1 MRPDL
6 ETALMDSLY
15 NLRPISSSVQIL
27 GALQPGYD
35 KVLTED
41 ALDFIAKLAG
51 TFGGRIEELLLL
63 RRVVQSRYDAGLHP
77 RFRPETRHI
86 RESNWKCASP
96 PADLLQRRVEITGPV
111 ERKMIINALNSGADV
126 FMADFEDSTSPTWTN
141 IVSGQINLY
150 DAVRRDIGFTHPVS
164 GKVYAL
170 SDDPS
175 TLFVRPR
182 GLHLWETHVKVAGK
196 AVPAGLFDFGLY
208 FFHNADEL
216 IARGSGPY
224 FYLPKLQSRLEAR
237 LWNEVFVMAQRL
249 LGIPE
254 GTIKATVLIE
264 TLPAAFEMDEILFE
278 LREHSAGLNCGRWD
292 YIFSYIKTF
301 REHPG
306 RVLPDR
312 SQLGMTQPFMAAY
325 TKLVVKT
332 CHRRGVHAM
341 GGMAAQIPIK
351 GDPDAN
357 EAALEKVR
365 QDKLREVRGGH
376 DGTWVAHPALVPIAM
391 EVFDTHMAGANQ
403 LGHSLSD
410 VEIREDQLLAPP
422 TGTLTLGGLR
432 ENIAVGLRYLAA
444 WLGGNGCVPL
454 NHLMED
460 AATAEIS
467 RSQVWQCVRHAA
479 ELEDGQKVTED
490 LVLRI
495 LAEELLHL
503 QGELSEDTARAEQA
517 AVAADLFG
525 QLVTSAHFHEF
536 LTLPA
541 YEQIRRD
548 RP

>member
-1 MRPDL
+1 
-6 ETALMDSLY
+6 MDTIY
-15 NLRPISSSVQIL
+15 NLRPITSSTDLRGSRP
-27 GALQPGYD
+27 PGSD
-35 KVLTED
+35 KVLTAE
-41 ALDFIAKLAG
+41 ALDFVAKLASKF
-51 TFGGRIEELLLL
+51 TGRIEELLTL
-63 RRVVQSRYDAGLHP
+63 RRVVQSRYDAGLTP

-86 RESNWKCASP
+86 REFNWTCAEQP
-96 PADLLQRRVEITGPV
+96 EDLVQRRVEITGPV
-111 ERKMIINALNSGADV
+111 DRKMIIGGLNSGADV

-141 IVSGQINLY
+141 IVAGQINLY
-150 DAVRRDIGFTHPVS
+150 DAARRDIAFTHPIS
-164 GKVYAL
+164 GKVYSLCA
-170 SDDPS
+170 DPA

-182 GLHLWETHVKVAGK
+182 GLHLWEAHVQVAGK
-196 AVPAGLFDFGLY
+196 AVPAGLFDFALH

-224 FYLPKLQSRLEAR
+224 FYLPKLESRLEAR
-237 LWNEVFVMAQRL
+237 LWNEVFVLAQRL
-249 LGIPE
+249 LDIPQ

-301 REHPG
+301 REHAG

-312 SQLGMTQPFMAAY
+312 DQLDMTQPFMTAY
-325 TKLVVKT
+325 TQLVVKT

-351 GDPDAN
+351 GDSVAN
-357 EAALEKVR
+357 EAALDQVR

-391 EVFDTHMAGANQ
+391 EVFDSHLAGANQ

-410 VEIREDQLLAPP
+410 VVIREDQLLAPP
-422 TGTLTLGGLR
+422 SGTLTLAGLR
-432 ENIAVGLRYLAA
+432 ENIAVGLCYLAA
-444 WLGGNGCVPL
+444 WLGGKGCVAL

-479 ELEDGQKVTED
+479 ELEDGQVVSED
-490 LVLRI
+490 LVTRI
-495 LAEELLHL
+495 LAEELLSL
-503 QGELSEDTARAEQA
+503 QVGLQEDSPEAEQA
-517 AVAADLFG
+517 VAAADLLG
-525 QLVTSAHFHEF
+525 HLVTSPHFHEF

-541 YEQIRRD
+541 YERIRRD
-548 RP
+548 RS